1 MTDVWQYTTD
11 MLNSI
16 KDRISVSSTD
26 HLYYVLRANTSK
38 HTIIGT
44 INKTY
49 DEHVKVVDVQLR
61 DNRFRLSSKDTEATI
76 KNSITKLSN
85 DILDESMI
93 ISIEEF

>member
-11 MLNSI
+11 MLTSLR
-16 KDRISVSSTD
+16 DRITVESDD
-26 HLYYVLRANTSK
+26 HLYYVLRANTDK

-61 DNRFRLSSKDTEATI
+61 ETTFRLSSKDTEATI
-76 KNSITKLSN
+76 KHNITKLSN

-93 ISIEEF
+93 ITIEEN